1 MSTETPESLKVSSA
15 QDIRKNSAEKNKGT
29 LLKLPSGFVVKLMEP
44 DLIEMIRNGQ
54 MPADLIE
61 VALNNKQGLDKTN
74 VKNIPLFFEFMKRMI
89 LITVVEPVVVDSDE
103 CKENEISYKDL
114 SDNDKM
120 AIFNGW
126 RYEGKSLETFRKK
139 EQTNDEK
146 SGPDLPKVSGDETK

>member
-29 LLKLPSGFVVKLMEP
+29 LLKLPIGFVVKLMEP

-89 LITVVEPVVVDSDE
+89 LITVVEPVVV
-103 CKENEISYKDL
+103 
-114 SDNDKM
+114 
-120 AIFNGW
+120 
-126 RYEGKSLETFRKK
+126 
-139 EQTNDEK
+139 
-146 SGPDLPKVSGDETK
+146 